1 MNIRPSKLFRMAV
14 IDIDA
19 REAASREPDGA
30 APVACF
36 SVLIGANPSATLKVL
51 DIFARCDLI
60 PS

>member
-1 MNIRPSKLFRMAV
+1 MDV